1 MTERDTLQE
10 RLTLLLKDYKP
21 SPEAIQLINST
32 PIVLLVGV
40 SGAGKD
46 TIKHRL
52 LETGEYH
59 HIVSHTTRPMR
70 SNGGV
75 MEQDGVEY
83 YFIGKDQAASMLER
97 GEYVEAN
104 EYSGNIYGTSV
115 AEIKK
120 AHDEGKIAITDMEI
134 QGVAEYKA
142 LDPKVI
148 AVFVLPPTYKEWQR
162 RLQAR
167 YGVQGADSAD
177 MQRRMNT
184 AIAEL
189 QEALSKPYYHFVVN
203 ENLDEAVEAT
213 NSIAHHGDEFTMID
227 KSFRV
232 WAEKLLKD
240 LKAGQKIQE

>member
-1 MTERDTLQE
+1 MTEPDLMQE
-10 RLTLLLKDYKP
+10 RLSSLLKNYKP
-21 SPEAIQLINST
+21 SQSAIELINNT

-46 TIKHRL
+46 TIKHKL
-52 LETGEYH
+52 LDSGEYH
-59 HIVSHTTRPMR
+59 HIISHTTRAMR

-83 YFIGKDQAASMLER
+83 YFINKDQAANMLER

-142 LDPKVI
+142 LAPNII
-148 AVFVLPPTYKEWQR
+148 AVFVLPPSYEEWQR
-162 RLQAR
+162 RLQTR
-167 YGVQGADSAD
+167 YGATGADAAD
-177 MQRRMNT
+177 MQRRMDT

-189 QEALSKPYYHFVVN
+189 QEALDRPYYHFVVN
-203 ENLDEAVEAT
+203 DNLDEAVKAAD
-213 NSIAHHGDEFTMID
+213 SIAHHDNEFTTID

-232 WAEKLLKD
+232 WAEKLLED
-240 LKAGQKIQE
+240 LQAGR